1 MSNKVENKNNYK
13 GGISLIVL
21 IISIV
26 VSLIIVVT
34 TLIITTTTIDNA
46 NVTMFA
52 KDLTEIEQATETFY
66 IANNVMP
73 VLSGSIIMSKDE
85 LVSISTYP
93 NLILEEIEENS
104 DLDSQFYTID
114 LNKINVTKTK
124 YGNKE
129 FGENDIFVISFPSMN
144 AYYPNGIDVRGTTYF
159 SITSKISKVKR
170 ISQNSVDTSTTS
182 VVSSSGIKLTKNNG
196 WSNKMGVNMEVQI
209 AADESLYMSV
219 SGGTNR
225 LVTTTVGTNLFGFNL
240 LTAIINNTETIKVP
254 SLTIAEAN
262 YIEAG
267 TKPLAERYVDILK
280 YKGLEIIGKVRIDL
294 SNYSKTLPTIT
305 SASLSSYTTMNTVK
319 LLLASSESGI
329 KEVRYEYLTRYTDNG
344 IIENY
349 TYNVSDFDSTYMQ
362 SKSKK
367 AKAITNLTTTINAP
381 KDVQSIKVAI
391 IDNAGN
397 ISLYNQEIAPRLYIG
412 YLVDSSTTESVQ
424 LTAKMYSLNG
434 IKSIKFSKSLDGINF
449 TNEQLYTLNTT
460 TNGITIKQSL
470 PYVNTPKSIIYI
482 KMEAINY
489 NNTITE
495 VRVIKIDLFTQLIPV
510 VYDPIMT
517 ALNFGR
523 TTTFGIIAGTTITNT
538 GITVVNGDA
547 GGDIG
552 LFPGTSFTG
561 MGTVTASGSID
572 INNTVASNVKDDLV
586 IIYNEIA
593 ALTPQTL
600 ISVELGGTTLKS
612 GIYYTPSTFAITG
625 TLTLDAENDPNAV
638 FIFKTPTTLITAA
651 ASNINLINGAKS
663 CRVLW
668 QVGSSATLGAASNFS
683 GRIFAFT
690 TITVGAGARI
700 KGQLLARNAA
710 VTLDANT
717 ITNYSYE

>member
-1 MSNKVENKNNYK
+1 MSNNVGNNYK

-21 IISIV
+21 IITIV
-26 VSLIIVVT
+26 VSLILVVT
-34 TLIITTTTIDNA
+34 TLIITTTTIDDA

-52 KDLTEIEQATETFY
+52 KNLNEVEQATEAYY
-66 IANNVMP
+66 IANTVIP
-73 VLSGSIIMSKDE
+73 TLSGSSIMNKDE
-85 LVSISTYP
+85 LLSISTYP
-93 NLILEEIEENS
+93 NLILDEIIENS
-104 DLDSQFYTID
+104 DLDSQFYTVD

-124 YGNKE
+124 FGNKE
-129 FGENDIFVISFPSMN
+129 LGENDIFVIAFPSMN
-144 AYYPNGIDVRGTTYF
+144 AYYPIGIDARGTTYF
-159 SITSKISKVKR
+159 SITSKISKVKK
-170 ISQNSVDTSTTS
+170 ISQTLVDTSATS
-182 VVSSSGIKLTKNNG
+182 VISSGGMKVTKNNG
-196 WSNKMGVNMEVQI
+196 WANKMGVTIEAKM
-209 AADESLYMSV
+209 AADELLYMSV
-219 SGGTNR
+219 SESGNR
-225 LVTTTVGTNLFGFNL
+225 LITTTVGTNTFGFDL
-240 LTAIINNTETIKVP
+240 LTSIVSNTETIKVP
-254 SLTIAEAN
+254 TLTTLEAN

-280 YKGLEIIGKVRIDL
+280 YKGSEIIAKIRIDL
-294 SNYSKTLPTIT
+294 SNYSKKAPTIT
-305 SASLSSYTTMNTVK
+305 SASLSAYPTINTVK

-329 KEVRYEYLTRYTDNG
+329 REVRYEYLTRYTDDG
-344 IIENY
+344 TIENY
-349 TYNVSDFDSTYMQ
+349 TYNVSDFDSAYML

-367 AKAITNLTTTINAP
+367 AGSIKDLTTTINAP
-381 KDVQSIKVAI
+381 KDVQSIKIAI

-397 ISLYNQEIAPRLYIG
+397 VSLYNQEIASRLYIG
-412 YLVDSSTTESVQ
+412 YSIDIATTESVQ
-424 LTAKMYSLNG
+424 LTAKMYSING

-449 TNEQLYTLNTT
+449 TDEQLYTLNTT
-460 TNGITIKQSL
+460 TNGVTTKQSL
-470 PYVNTPKSIIYI
+470 LYLNIPNTSIYI

-489 NNTITE
+489 NSTITE
-495 VRVIKIDLFTQLIPV
+495 TRVIKVKLFTPLIPV

-523 TTTFGIIAGTTITNT
+523 TSTFGILAGTTITNT

-561 MGTVTASGSID
+561 MGTVTASGAIH
-572 INNTVASNVKDDLV
+572 INDGVATNTKNDLV
-586 IIYNEIA
+586 TIYDQISV
-593 ALTPQTL
+593 LTPQTL

-668 QVGSSATLGAASNFS
+668 QVGSSATLGASSNFS

-690 TITVGAGARI
+690 TITVGAGANI
-700 KGQLLARNAA
+700 KGQLLARNGA
-710 VTLDANT
+710 VTLDTNT
-717 ITNYSYE
+717 ITNYIYQ